1 MTEKNYKSIIE
12 DSSRNR
18 LFFYYSNASVCC
30 KEISKDGLTKDLV
43 IASQVSEN
51 FLAAIDLQDHIYVV
65 CINKDQGLYLFSY
78 ENSEWKLDQILN
90 IQGDGGLYLLSLLV
104 HNGSTHII
112 YAKQMTIANFYNIH
126 HLYKPGNPNA
136 YNLSTSWRKN
146 NVGEIYAEN
155 IDSAYSSIIT
165 KDGIIH
171 LVNEWFDGNKY
182 LINYSWYDNN
192 NDTWRRKTVT
202 SLFKKDIK
210 VSILYE
216 EGILHLLC
224 YSFEDEVSAIFCY
237 TKKENSNRDFEF
249 YCLDK
254 IKTEQAIS
262 PFFHVEGSSVYMSWL
277 YNNRYGQ
284 YSMSREQKNWS
295 KKLDNQIDANDLPM
309 VIEYIR
315 NRKGRALVNKQTYFY
330 IDNKHNISLPY
341 FKDGSTEN
349 NEALHM
355 TMQSPDTEL
364 TKLMPNLLEELNSLS
379 EIVKGLSLRM
389 DQLDN
394 RRPQEKEKRLI
405 TSLPSHDHEQKL
417 KTDDSIKLKK
427 SGFRE
432 QFMSTNKLLGRPE
445 AAALYVS
452 PSSIPNPEALS
463 KKEEIKIVENNQARF
478 DEKVIEKQAYNQ
490 YTETEIPE
498 QENEKTKQ
506 ETVKPNQEV
515 EKPNQEVE
523 EPNQEIE
530 KLKREIEKLKQ
541 KIEKP
546 KQEIENQV
554 QETDKPML
562 ETEKPMMETENRA
575 LETENRAQETEKPLQ
590 EIEKSKQ
597 EIETTTQKDLNL
609 FKKIGD
615 FFK

>member
-1 MTEKNYKSIIE
+1 MTEKKYKSIIE

-126 HLYKPGNPNA
+126 HLYKPGNPNV
-136 YNLSTSWRKN
+136 YNLSASWRKN

-182 LINYSWYDNN
+182 LINYSWYDNS
-192 NDTWRRKTVT
+192 NDTWKRKTVT

-224 YSFEDEVSAIFCY
+224 YSYEDEVSAIFCY

-284 YSMSREQKNWS
+284 YSMSREQKNWI
-295 KKLDNQIDANDLPM
+295 KKLDNQIDVNDLPM
-309 VIEYIR
+309 IIEYIR
-315 NRKGRALVNKQTYFY
+315 NRKGRALVNKKTYFY
-330 IDNKHNISLPY
+330 IDSKHNIALPY
-341 FKDGSTEN
+341 FKDGITEN
-349 NEALHM
+349 NEALDKTIRSSDYEM
-355 TMQSPDTEL
+355 T
-364 TKLMPNLLEELNSLS
+364 KYMPNLLEELNALS
-379 EIVKGLSLRM
+379 EIVKSLSLRM

-394 RRPQEKEKRLI
+394 RRPPGKETRLI
-405 TSLPSHDHEQKL
+405 TSLPSHEPEQKF
-417 KTDDSIKLKK
+417 KTDDSTKLKK

-463 KKEEIKIVENNQARF
+463 KKDEIKIVENNQARF
-478 DEKVIEKQAYNQ
+478 DEKVIEKQAYDQ
-490 YTETEIPE
+490 YTEAIKP
-498 QENEKTKQ
+498 KQ
-506 ETVKPNQEV
+506 EIVKPKQEI
-515 EKPNQEVE
+515 EN
-523 EPNQEIE
+523 PNQEIE
-530 KLKREIEKLKQ
+530 KLKQEIEKLKQ
-541 KIEKP
+541 EIEKP
-546 KQEIENQV
+546 RQEIENQV
-554 QETDKPML
+554 QET
-562 ETEKPMMETENRA
+562 EKPMQEAEKPMKEFEKPI
-575 LETENRAQETEKPLQ
+575 LETENPVQETEIPVH
-590 EIEKSKQ
+590 EITKSKQ
-597 EIETTTQKDLNL
+597 EIENATQKDLNL

>member
-1 MTEKNYKSIIE
+1 MTEKKYKSIIE

-126 HLYKPGNPNA
+126 HLYKPGNPNI

-182 LINYSWYDNN
+182 LINYSWYDNS

-210 VSILYE
+210 VNILYE

-224 YSFEDEVSAIFCY
+224 YSYEDEVSAIFCY

-254 IKTEQAIS
+254 IKTEQAIF

-284 YSMSREQKNWS
+284 YSMSREQKIWS
-295 KKLDNQIDANDLPM
+295 KKLDNQIDTNDLPM
-309 VIEYIR
+309 VIEFIR
-315 NRKGRALVNKQTYFY
+315 NRKGRALVNKKTYFY
-330 IDNKHNISLPY
+330 IDSKYNISLPY
-341 FKDGSTEN
+341 FKDGITEN
-349 NEALHM
+349 KEALDETMKSSDYEM
-355 TMQSPDTEL
+355 T
-364 TKLMPNLLEELNSLS
+364 KYMPNLLEELRSLS
-379 EIVKGLSLRM
+379 EIVKALSLRM
-389 DQLDN
+389 DQLDS
-394 RRPQEKEKRLI
+394 RRPLEKETRSI
-405 TSLPSHDHEQKL
+405 ASLHSHEPEQKI
-417 KTDDSIKLKK
+417 KTDDSTKLKK
-427 SGFRE
+427 SSFRE

-445 AAALYVS
+445 ATALYVS
-452 PSSIPNPEALS
+452 PSSIPDPEALS
-463 KKEEIKIVENNQARF
+463 KKEEIKIAENNQARF
-478 DEKVIEKQAYNQ
+478 DEKVIEKQAYDQ
-490 YTETEIPE
+490 YTEAI
-498 QENEKTKQ
+498 K
-506 ETVKPNQEV
+506 
-515 EKPNQEVE
+515 
-523 EPNQEIE
+523 PNQEIE
-530 KLKREIEKLKQ
+530 KPDQEIEKLKQ
-541 KIEKP
+541 EIEKP
-546 KQEIENQV
+546 ILEIENQV
-554 QETDKPML
+554 QETEKPIQETERPMKKIEKPML
-562 ETEKPMMETENRA
+562 EAENRV
-575 LETENRAQETEKPLQ
+575 QETEKPVH
-590 EIEKSKQ
+590 EIAKSRQ
-597 EIETTTQKDLNL
+597 DIENATQKDLNL

>member
-1 MTEKNYKSIIE
+1 MTEKKYKSIIE

-30 KEISKDGLTKDLV
+30 KEVSKDGLTKDLV

-78 ENSEWKLDQILN
+78 ENNEWKLDQILN

-126 HLYKPGNPNA
+126 HLYKPGNPNT

-165 KDGIIH
+165 KDGTIH

-182 LINYSWYDNN
+182 LINYSWYDNS

-224 YSFEDEVSAIFCY
+224 YSYEDEVSAIFCY

-262 PFFHVEGSSVYMSWL
+262 PFFHVDGSSVYMSWL

-295 KKLDNQIDANDLPM
+295 KKLDNQIDTSDLPM

-315 NRKGRALVNKQTYFY
+315 NRKGRALVNKKTYFY
-330 IDNKHNISLPY
+330 IDNKYNISLPY
-341 FKDGSTEN
+341 FKDGITEN
-349 NEALHM
+349 NESLLK
-355 TMQSPDTEL
+355 TMKNSDTEL
-364 TKLMPNLLEELNSLS
+364 TKYMPNLLEELNSLS
-379 EIVKGLSLRM
+379 EIVKALSLRM
-389 DQLDN
+389 DQLDS
-394 RRPQEKEKRLI
+394 RRPQEKETRLI
-405 TSLPSHDHEQKL
+405 TALPNHDHEQKL
-417 KTDDSIKLKK
+417 KTDDSTKLKK

-452 PSSIPNPEALS
+452 PSSIPNPDALS

-478 DEKVIEKQAYNQ
+478 DEKVIEKQAYDQ
-490 YTETEIPE
+490 YIETK
-498 QENEKTKQ
+498 KT
-506 ETVKPNQEV
+506 NQEI
-515 EKPNQEVE
+515 EKPD
-523 EPNQEIE
+523 QEIE
-530 KLKREIEKLKQ
+530 KLKQEIEKLKQ
-541 KIEKP
+541 EIEKP
-546 KQEIENQV
+546 RQEIENQI
-554 QETDKPML
+554 QETEKSMREPEKPMKEFEKPML
-562 ETEKPMMETENRA
+562 EIENRV
-575 LETENRAQETEKPLQ
+575 LETEEPVQ
-590 EIEKSKQ
+590 EISKSKQ
-597 EIETTTQKDLNL
+597 EIENSTQKDLNL